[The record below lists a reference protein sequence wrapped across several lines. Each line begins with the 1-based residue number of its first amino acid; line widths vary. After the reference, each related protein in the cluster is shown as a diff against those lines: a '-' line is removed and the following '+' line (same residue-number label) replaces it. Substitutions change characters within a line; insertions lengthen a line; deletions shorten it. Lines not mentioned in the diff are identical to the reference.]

1 MYKRIGFIT
10 CVIFFIL
17 LNPGFANAGEISV
30 TDEETLTAALKE
42 AQDGDVII
50 LEAGEYQGNFT
61 IEASIELIGE
71 EGAHIKGLDTGYPVL
86 IEADDVVID
95 NLHVEGGGTDAAG
108 IFSRGNRNE
117 IKNNKISNVFH
128 GVLVRE
134 GYANVITGNNISSW
148 DELKGSKRYGYGIYV
163 IEGDSA
169 VIAGNQTYDTQDG
182 AWVSHSTLAQITN
195 NRFINARYGVHT
207 MYASDVA
214 ITHNE
219 VRGSYNGGM
228 IMQSENITIKNNY
241 FHLNTISDGSG
252 IFGYDLFD
260 SSISDNIIKGNSKG
274 IMLSYAQGNRIH
286 NNEITENVRGLELGE
301 GATNNWIYLNNFK
314 KNTQQVITVPENEN
328 DFNVDEIGN
337 YWDDQQIVDLQDD
350 GTNDFAYKSGDVF
363 YQMIER
369 DPFLQVFFESPTI
382 RLWNTI
388 EQYTH
393 LPSDTH
399 VIDEYS
405 LTEPVEV
412 VQQIEVYTPQ
422 EEQMAFMNP
431 VGLALLFVLV
441 IGISFI
447 TIYLSRR
454 KTT

>member
-1 MYKRIGFIT
+1 MWKRIGFIS
-10 CVIFFIL
+10 CIIFFIL
-17 LNPGFANAGEISV
+17 LNPGFAKAEEVLV
-30 TDEETLTAALKE
+30 TDEESLKNALEE
-42 AQDGDVII
+42 AQDGDVLI
-50 LEAGEYQGNFT
+50 LEAGEYHGNFT
-61 IEASIELIGE
+61 IDTSIELRGE

-86 IEADDVVID
+86 IEADDVVVE
-95 NLHVEGGGTDAAG
+95 NLQVEGGGTEAAG
-108 IFSRGNRNE
+108 NFSRGDRNE
-117 IKNNKISNVFH
+117 IKNNKIRNVFH

-134 GYANVITGNNISSW
+134 GYANIITGNNISSW
-148 DELKGSKRYGYGIYV
+148 DELTGSKRYGYGIYV
-163 IEGDSA
+163 IEGDGA

-182 AWVSHSTLAQITN
+182 AWVSHSSLAQITQ

-207 MYASDVA
+207 MYATDIA

-241 FHLNTISDGSG
+241 FHLNTTSDGSG

-274 IMLSYAQGNRIH
+274 IMLSYAQRNRIH
-286 NNEITENVRGLELGE
+286 NNEITENVRVLELGE

-314 KNTQQVITVPENEN
+314 KNTQQVITVPDNEN
-328 DFNVDEIGN
+328 DFNIDEIGN
-337 YWDDQQIVDLQDD
+337 YWDDQQIVDLQEN

-393 LPSDTH
+393 LPSNTH

-412 VQQIEVYTPQ
+412 VQQIEVYTPH
-422 EEQMAFMNP
+422 EEQMAFAHP
-431 VGLALLFVLV
+431 AALMSIFVSV
-441 IGISFI
+441 IAVSSI
-447 TIYLSRR
+447 TIYLTRR
-454 KTT
+454 RTN